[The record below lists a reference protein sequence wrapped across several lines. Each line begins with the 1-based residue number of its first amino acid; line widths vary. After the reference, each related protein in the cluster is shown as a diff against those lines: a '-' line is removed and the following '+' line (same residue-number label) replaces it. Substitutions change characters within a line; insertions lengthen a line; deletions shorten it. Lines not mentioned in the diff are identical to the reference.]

1 MRRSRWLKAVLP
13 LAGAAGVTAVVLL
26 GTAGASGAA
35 PGGAPGNNGTV
46 KIHDGADEPAPDVR
60 NEPHVCTFHIHAFFL
75 DPGQVVT
82 FEVQSWPPTGDRT
95 TVLTG
100 TITADDEG
108 EGRDP
113 ADTAYSLPDGHYK
126 LFVDTGEGTPI
137 KDKHKVFWVECAPTP
152 TESPTTSPS
161 ESPTTSPSESPTTSP
176 SESPTTSPSESPT
189 SPSESPTTSPSESP
203 TTSPS
208 ESPTTSPSG
217 TTPAGEVTTAPPTSQ
232 VAGVTPPPPPPSG
245 GLPMTGSPALL
256 VAMLGL
262 VLLLAGGGVLL
273 SPWGRRRLLG

>member
-13 LAGAAGVTAVVLL
+13 LAGAAGVAAVVLL
-26 GTAGASGAA
+26 GTAGASGAS

-46 KIHDGADEPAPDVR
+46 KIHDGADEPAPEVR

-189 SPSESPTTSPSESP
+189 
-203 TTSPS
+203 
-208 ESPTTSPSG
+208 TSPSG